1 VATPDYHAISLD
13 IWQRMAE
20 GWDRDRRWVWE
31 VTREVAEWMIEALD
45 PQPGQTILELA
56 GGAGDILLETAPL
69 VGDSGRLISTD
80 FAPNMVEAA
89 RSEAERLGLANVEAR
104 VLDAQDMD
112 LEEDSV
118 DGVLCRW
125 GYMLMADP
133 AAALRE
139 TRRVLRD
146 GGRLAMSVWGAPADN
161 PWAAIPGRL
170 AREQAG
176 LQPPEP
182 TAPGVFAMADP
193 EHTRSLLAG
202 AGFKVVRME
211 TIGLAWT
218 FDDFEAYWRFLHAHV
233 GAVAAILRA
242 LPEDGRRA
250 VRERLEREVE
260 PLSAGAGYAIPGS
273 TQNTLAD

>member
-1 VATPDYHAISLD
+1 VATQDYHAASLD

-31 VTREVAEWMIEALD
+31 VTREVAEWMLGALD

-56 GGAGDILLETAPL
+56 GGAGDIGLKAAAV
-69 VGDSGRLISTD
+69 VGAKGRLISTD

-89 RSEAERLGLANVEAR
+89 RSEAKRLGFANVEAR

-112 LEEDSV
+112 LEDDSV

-125 GYMLMADP
+125 GYMLMGDP

-146 GGRLAMSVWGAPADN
+146 GGRLVMSVWAAPADN

-176 LQPPEP
+176 LPTPEP
-182 TAPGVFAMADP
+182 TVPGIFAMAHP
-193 EHTRSLLAG
+193 ERTRSLLAG
-202 AGFKVVRME
+202 AGFEVVRME
-211 TIGLAWT
+211 TVGLTWT
-218 FDDFEAYWRFLHAHV
+218 YDDFEGYWRYLQGHA
-233 GAVAAILRA
+233 GAIAAILKS

-250 VRERLEREVE
+250 VRERLEQEVE
-260 PLSAGAGYAIPGS
+260 PFSAGAGYAIPGS
-273 TQNTLAD
+273 AQNTLAD